1 MDPERASTD
10 EVESNAPIPAEGTV
24 PSDVNVSERPAS
36 DRQGGGARE
45 AFFQAMTD
53 WFAEFVPHVSSPA
66 AGIVIR
72 ERPPVD
78 KIRKQGAEEF
88 RATKDDDAEKAEF
101 WLENTIRVF
110 EELSCTPE
118 ECIKCVVS
126 LLRDSAYHWW
136 KTLVSIVP
144 SERVTW
150 DFFQEEFRKKYISQR
165 FIDQKRKEFLELK
178 QGKMSVTEYERKF
191 VSTEANMC
199 KRFEDGLNDDIRLSV
214 GVLEIR
220 EFVVLVERACKVED
234 LLKEKEKSKAEAGAQ
249 DTKKRQMSKS
259 FQSTSKRPRKL
270 SSGSYFPARYPGRS
284 RGRRFEGSRAQT
296 TTVAS
301 TGSTRPPRPE
311 CPQCGRRHPGECR
324 AGENICFRCGASDH
338 FIRDCPETAKR
349 EEITSVRSGNAPTRG
364 RSQRNPGVGA
374 SNRSASRDSAARSD
388 VRAPARTYAIRARE
402 EASSPI

>member
-1 MDPERASTD
+1 MDPERANID
-10 EVESNAPIPAEGTV
+10 EVESNAPASAEGTA
-24 PSDVNVSERPAS
+24 PLDVNVSERPAS

-53 WFAEFVPHVSSPA
+53 WFAEFVR
-66 AGIVIR
+66 IVIR

-191 VSTEANMC
+191 VRLSKYAREFVSTEANMC

-259 FQSTSKRPRKL
+259 FQSTSKRPREL
-270 SSGSYFPARYPGRS
+270 SSGSYFPLDIPA
-284 RGRRFEGSRAQT
+284 
-296 TTVAS
+296 
-301 TGSTRPPRPE
+301 
-311 CPQCGRRHPGECR
+311 
-324 AGENICFRCGASDH
+324 AG
-338 FIRDCPETAKR
+338 
-349 EEITSVRSGNAPTRG
+349 
-364 RSQRNPGVGA
+364 
-374 SNRSASRDSAARSD
+374 
-388 VRAPARTYAIRARE
+388 
-402 EASSPI
+402 